1 LAQGSGGERGAQQA
15 FPPRGQGVG
24 TMRLRSLFLVAFVA
38 ARLAKVVE
46 TLENLGKSLREE
58 TAATEAEFASLKAN
72 CSAETDARTAAEGT
86 FTETMKVLTSAAEE
100 AEAKLASIE
109 QTIQEKKLELGQV
122 EELVSAEKE
131 ALQATRDKYTEE
143 QKAMEESKAELEK
156 ALAEKK
162 DMALAATG
170 SLRRLRKLDSA
181 LEATAAATAG
191 APAFLQVQK
200 TETQVAERG
209 ADLEASLDKVRD
221 ELEELRK
228 GLDEK
233 VGAHQ
238 KRLDELHEELLPLER
253 DVARLVPSRGNAE
266 AEKTGAEAQ
275 KTDLERT
282 QSKTTG
288 ALTAHEDFC
297 KASLAALSNE
307 AELRAEVQS
316 ALAGAAETLQSN
328 VFTSLVERSAAAL
341 DIPVSFLQVEQ
352 KQQHMPTSV
361 LLQTETLSSV
371 SAALAAAEE
380 PPSSNDPFADVK
392 LRIRSLV
399 DSLRAQ
405 RNEDVDMNQICSET
419 EAKFAQEEA
428 LYKQEVDVQEATIQ
442 LHAALEKDCQS
453 SADTAEQTKAEEAE
467 RQQHAVAMA
476 GFAANRAAARSKDH
490 ELAKEVV
497 LQAQTL
503 VRDLFGVAEEA
514 GAFLQATPSQAGQQA
529 AAETALKQ
537 IQQAEKG
544 LENLLAA
551 HKKSAGE
558 LSTALEAVTAAG
570 KATATAMQQQVDGLA
585 VELTGHQDARLEAE
599 QAKKNAAESLEAMDS
614 NRETQRQQCLEA
626 GSDGQDSMQRR
637 QEEIASLQD
646 ALKVLDGESVPVGG
660 SLLAK
665 RSKTGRTLSPLD
677 AAAYAMGISVRAA

>member
-1 LAQGSGGERGAQQA
+1 
-15 FPPRGQGVG
+15 
-24 TMRLRSLFLVAFVA
+24 M
-38 ARLAKVVE
+38 
-46 TLENLGKSLREE
+46 
-58 TAATEAEFASLKAN
+58 
-72 CSAETDARTAAEGT
+72 
-86 FTETMKVLTSAAEE
+86 
-100 AEAKLASIE
+100 
-109 QTIQEKKLELGQV
+109 
-122 EELVSAEKE
+122 
-131 ALQATRDKYTEE
+131 
-143 QKAMEESKAELEK
+143 
-156 ALAEKK
+156 K

-181 LEATAAATAG
+181 LTATTG
-191 APAFLQVQK
+191 PAFLQLQK

-209 ADLEASLDKVRD
+209 ADLVASLDQVRT

-233 VGAHQ
+233 VGGHQ
-238 KRLDELHEELLPLER
+238 KRLDELHDELLPLQK
-253 DVARLVPSRGNAE
+253 DVARLVPARGNAE

-282 QSKTTG
+282 QSKTG
-288 ALTAHEDFC
+288 AALAAHEDFC
-297 KASLAALSNE
+297 KASLEALSTE

-341 DIPVSFLQVEQ
+341 DLPVSFLQVDQ
-352 KQQHMPTSV
+352 KHMPARV

-380 PPSSNDPFADVK
+380 PTSPNDPFADVK

-405 RNEDVDMNQICSET
+405 RNEDVDMQSICGEM
-419 EAKFAQEEA
+419 
-428 LYKQEVDVQEATIQ
+428 
-442 LHAALEKDCQS
+442 
-453 SADTAEQTKAEEAE
+453 EQTMAEEAQ

-476 GFAANRAAARSKDH
+476 GFAAQRAAARSKDH

-558 LSTALEAVTAAG
+558 LETKLEAVTAAG
-570 KATATAMQQQVDGLA
+570 KKT
-585 VELTGHQDARLEAE
+585 
-599 QAKKNAAESLEAMDS
+599 AAESLEALDS

-646 ALKVLDGESVPVGG
+646 ALKVLDGESVP
-660 SLLAK
+660 A
-665 RSKTGRTLSPLD
+665 
-677 AAAYAMGISVRAA
+677 

>member
-1 LAQGSGGERGAQQA
+1 
-15 FPPRGQGVG
+15 
-24 TMRLRSLFLVAFVA
+24 
-38 ARLAKVVE
+38 
-46 TLENLGKSLREE
+46 
-58 TAATEAEFASLKAN
+58 
-72 CSAETDARTAAEGT
+72 
-86 FTETMKVLTSAAEE
+86 
-100 AEAKLASIE
+100 
-109 QTIQEKKLELGQV
+109 
-122 EELVSAEKE
+122 
-131 ALQATRDKYTEE
+131 
-143 QKAMEESKAELEK
+143 MEESKSELEK

-181 LEATAAATAG
+181 LTATSSA
-191 APAFLQVQK
+191 APAFLQLQK

-209 ADLEASLDKVRD
+209 ADLEASLDKIRD

-233 VGAHQ
+233 VGGHQ
-238 KRLDELHEELLPLER
+238 KRLDELHDELLPLQK
-253 DVARLVPSRGNAE
+253 DVARLVPARGNAE

-282 QSKTTG
+282 QSKTTA
-288 ALTAHEDFC
+288 ALAAHEELC
-297 KASLAALSNE
+297 KASEAALSTE

-341 DIPVSFLQVEQ
+341 DLPVSFLQVDQ
-352 KQQHMPTSV
+352 KHMPARV

-380 PPSSNDPFADVK
+380 PTSPNDPFADVK

-405 RNEDVDMNQICSET
+405 RNEDVDMQSICGEM
-419 EAKFAQEEA
+419 
-428 LYKQEVDVQEATIQ
+428 
-442 LHAALEKDCQS
+442 
-453 SADTAEQTKAEEAE
+453 EQTMAEEAQ

-476 GFAANRAAARSKDH
+476 GFAAQRAAARSKDH

-544 LENLLAA
+544 LESLLAA
-551 HKKSAGE
+551 QKKSAGE
-558 LSTALEAVTAAG
+558 LETKLEAGTTAG
-570 KATATAMQQQVDGLA
+570 KQTATAMKQQVDGLA
-585 VELTGHQDARLEAE
+585 VELSGHQDTRLEAE
-599 QAKKNAAESLEAMDS
+599 QAKKNAAKSLEAMDS

-660 SLLAK
+660 SFLTK
-665 RSKTGRTLSPLD
+665 RSKTGKTLSPLD

>member
-1 LAQGSGGERGAQQA
+1 
-15 FPPRGQGVG
+15 
-24 TMRLRSLFLVAFVA
+24 
-38 ARLAKVVE
+38 
-46 TLENLGKSLREE
+46 
-58 TAATEAEFASLKAN
+58 
-72 CSAETDARTAAEGT
+72 
-86 FTETMKVLTSAAEE
+86 
-100 AEAKLASIE
+100 
-109 QTIQEKKLELGQV
+109 
-122 EELVSAEKE
+122 
-131 ALQATRDKYTEE
+131 
-143 QKAMEESKAELEK
+143 
-156 ALAEKK
+156 
-162 DMALAATG
+162 MALAATG

-181 LEATAAATAG
+181 LEASSAAATAG

-282 QSKTTG
+282 QSKTSG

-297 KASLAALSNE
+297 KASLAALSTE

-352 KQQHMPTSV
+352 KHMPARV

-380 PPSSNDPFADVK
+380 PTSPNDPFADVK

-405 RNEDVDMNQICSET
+405 RNEDVDMNQICAET
-419 EAKFAQEEA
+419 EQKFAQEEA

-453 SADTAEQTKAEEAE
+453 SADTAQQTMAEETE

-551 HKKSAGE
+551 HKKSADE

-585 VELTGHQDARLEAE
+585 VELTGH
-599 QAKKNAAESLEAMDS
+599 
-614 NRETQRQQCLEA
+614 
-626 GSDGQDSMQRR
+626 
-637 QEEIASLQD
+637 
-646 ALKVLDGESVPVGG
+646 
-660 SLLAK
+660 
-665 RSKTGRTLSPLD
+665 
-677 AAAYAMGISVRAA
+677 

>member
-1 LAQGSGGERGAQQA
+1 LAQGFGGERGAQQA

-86 FTETMKVLTSAAEE
+86 FTETLKVLTSAAEE

-109 QTIQEKKLELGQV
+109 QTIQEKNLELGQV
-122 EELVSAEKE
+122 EDLVSAEKE
-131 ALQATRDKYTEE
+131 AMQATRDKYAEE
-143 QKAMEESKAELEK
+143 QKTMEESKSELEK

-181 LEATAAATAG
+181 LTATSSA
-191 APAFLQVQK
+191 APAFLQLQK

-209 ADLEASLDKVRD
+209 ADLEASLDKIRD

-238 KRLDELHEELLPLER
+238 KRLDELHEELLPLQR

-282 QSKTTG
+282 QSKTTA
-288 ALTAHEDFC
+288 ALAAHEELC
-297 KASLAALSNE
+297 KASEAALSTE

-341 DIPVSFLQVEQ
+341 DLPVSFLQVDQ
-352 KQQHMPTSV
+352 KHMPARV

-380 PPSSNDPFADVK
+380 PTSPNDPFADVK

-405 RNEDVDMNQICSET
+405 RNEDVDMQSICGEM
-419 EAKFAQEEA
+419 EQKFAQEEA
-428 LYKQEVDVQEATIQ
+428 LFKQEVDVQEATIQ

-453 SADTAEQTKAEEAE
+453 SADTAQQTMAEEAQ

-476 GFAANRAAARSKDH
+476 GFAAQRAAARSKDH

-544 LENLLAA
+544 LESLLAA
-551 HKKSAGE
+551 QKKSAGE
-558 LSTALEAVTAAG
+558 LETKLEAVTTAG
-570 KATATAMQQQVDGLA
+570 KQTATAMKQQVDGLA
-585 VELTGHQDARLEAE
+585 VELSGHQDTRLEAE
-599 QAKKNAAESLEAMDS
+599 QAKKNAAKSLEAMDS

-660 SLLAK
+660 SLLTK
-665 RSKTGRTLSPLD
+665 RSKTGKTLSPLD

>member
-1 LAQGSGGERGAQQA
+1 
-15 FPPRGQGVG
+15 
-24 TMRLRSLFLVAFVA
+24 MRLRSLLLAAFVA

-72 CSAETDARTAAEGT
+72 CSAETDARTAGEAT
-86 FTETMKVLTSAAEE
+86 FTETLKVLTSAAEE
-100 AEAKLASIE
+100 AEAKLASID
-109 QTIQEKKLELGQV
+109 QTIQEKKLELAQV
-122 EELVSAEKE
+122 EDMVSAEKD
-131 ALQATRDKYTEE
+131 ALKETRDKYAEE
-143 QKAMEESKAELEK
+143 QKTMEESKAELEK

-181 LEATAAATAG
+181 LTRES
-191 APAFLQVQK
+191 APAFLQLQK
-200 TETQVAERG
+200 TQTQVSERG

-238 KRLDELHEELLPLER
+238 KRLDELHEELLPLQR

-282 QSKTTG
+282 QSKTTA
-288 ALTAHEDFC
+288 ALAAHEDFC
-297 KASLAALSNE
+297 KAGEAALSTE

-352 KQQHMPTSV
+352 KHMPARV

-380 PPSSNDPFADVK
+380 PTSPNDPFADVK

-405 RNEDVDMNQICSET
+405 RNEDVDMQSICGDMEQ
-419 EAKFAQEEA
+419 KFAQEEA
-428 LYKQEVDVQEATIQ
+428 LFKQEVDVQEATIQ

-453 SADTAEQTKAEEAE
+453 SADTAQQTMAEETQ

-476 GFAANRAAARSKDH
+476 GFAAQRAAARSKDH

-544 LENLLAA
+544 LETMLAA
-551 HKKSAGE
+551 HTKSASE
-558 LSTALEAVTAAG
+558 LEAKLEAVTAAG
-570 KATATAMQQQVDGLA
+570 KQTATAMKQQVDGLA
-585 VELTGHQDARLEAE
+585 VELSGHQDARLEAE

-614 NRETQRQQCLEA
+614 NRETQRQQCVEA

-665 RSKTGRTLSPLD
+665 RSKTGKTLSPLD
-677 AAAYAMGISVRAA
+677 AAAYAMGIAVRAA

>member
-1 LAQGSGGERGAQQA
+1 
-15 FPPRGQGVG
+15 
-24 TMRLRSLFLVAFVA
+24 MRLRSLFLVAFVA

-86 FTETMKVLTSAAEE
+86 FTETLKVLTSAAEE

-109 QTIQEKKLELGQV
+109 QTIQEKNLELGQV
-122 EELVSAEKE
+122 EDLVSAEKE
-131 ALQATRDKYTEE
+131 AMQATRDKYAEE
-143 QKAMEESKAELEK
+143 QKTMEESKSELEK

-181 LEATAAATAG
+181 LTATSSA
-191 APAFLQVQK
+191 APAFLQLQK

-209 ADLEASLDKVRD
+209 ADLEASLDKIRD

-238 KRLDELHEELLPLER
+238 KRLDELHEELLPLQR

-288 ALTAHEDFC
+288 ALAAHEDFC

-341 DIPVSFLQVEQ
+341 DLPVSFLQVDQ
-352 KQQHMPTSV
+352 KHMPARV

-380 PPSSNDPFADVK
+380 PTSPNDPFADVK

-405 RNEDVDMNQICSET
+405 RNEDVDMQSICGEM
-419 EAKFAQEEA
+419 EQKFAQEEA
-428 LYKQEVDVQEATIQ
+428 LFKQEVDVQEATIQ

-453 SADTAEQTKAEEAE
+453 SADTAQQTMAEEAQ

-476 GFAANRAAARSKDH
+476 GFAAQRAAARSKDH

-544 LENLLAA
+544 LESLLAA
-551 HKKSAGE
+551 QKKSAGE
-558 LSTALEAVTAAG
+558 LETKLEAVTTAG
-570 KATATAMQQQVDGLA
+570 KQTATAMKQQVDGLA
-585 VELTGHQDARLEAE
+585 VELSGHQDTRLEAE
-599 QAKKNAAESLEAMDS
+599 QAKKNAAKSLEAMDS

-660 SLLAK
+660 SLLTK
-665 RSKTGRTLSPLD
+665 RSKTGKTLSPLD

>member
-1 LAQGSGGERGAQQA
+1 
-15 FPPRGQGVG
+15 
-24 TMRLRSLFLVAFVA
+24 
-38 ARLAKVVE
+38 VE

-86 FTETMKVLTSAAEE
+86 FTETLKVLTSAAEE

-109 QTIQEKKLELGQV
+109 QTIQEKNLELGQV
-122 EELVSAEKE
+122 EDLVSAEKE
-131 ALQATRDKYTEE
+131 AMQATRDKYAEE
-143 QKAMEESKAELEK
+143 QKTMEESKSELEK

-181 LEATAAATAG
+181 LTATSSA
-191 APAFLQVQK
+191 APAFLQLQK

-209 ADLEASLDKVRD
+209 ADLEASLDKIRD

-238 KRLDELHEELLPLER
+238 KRLDELHEELLPLQR

>member
-1 LAQGSGGERGAQQA
+1 
-15 FPPRGQGVG
+15 
-24 TMRLRSLFLVAFVA
+24 MRLRSLFLVAFVA

-86 FTETMKVLTSAAEE
+86 FTETLKVLTSAAEE

-109 QTIQEKKLELGQV
+109 QTIQEKNLELGQV
-122 EELVSAEKE
+122 EDLVSAEKE
-131 ALQATRDKYTEE
+131 AMQATRDKYAEE
-143 QKAMEESKAELEK
+143 QKTMEESKSELEK

-181 LEATAAATAG
+181 LTATSSA
-191 APAFLQVQK
+191 APAFLQLQK

-209 ADLEASLDKVRD
+209 ADLEASLDKIRD

-238 KRLDELHEELLPLER
+238 KRLDELHEELLPLQR

-282 QSKTTG
+282 QSKTTA
-288 ALTAHEDFC
+288 ALAAHEELC
-297 KASLAALSNE
+297 KASEAALSTE

-341 DIPVSFLQVEQ
+341 DLPVSFLQVDQ
-352 KQQHMPTSV
+352 KHMPARV

-380 PPSSNDPFADVK
+380 PTSPNDPFADVK

-405 RNEDVDMNQICSET
+405 RNEDVDMQSICGEM
-419 EAKFAQEEA
+419 EQKFAQEEA
-428 LYKQEVDVQEATIQ
+428 LFKQEVDVQEATIQ

-453 SADTAEQTKAEEAE
+453 SADTAQQTMAEEAQ

-476 GFAANRAAARSKDH
+476 GFAAQRAAARSKDH

-544 LENLLAA
+544 LESLLAA
-551 HKKSAGE
+551 QKKSAGE
-558 LSTALEAVTAAG
+558 LETKLEAVTTAG
-570 KATATAMQQQVDGLA
+570 KQTATAMKQQVDGLA
-585 VELTGHQDARLEAE
+585 VELSGHQDTRLEAE
-599 QAKKNAAESLEAMDS
+599 QAKKNAAKSLEAMDS

-660 SLLAK
+660 SFLTK
-665 RSKTGRTLSPLD
+665 RSKTGKTLSPLD